1 MTVNMFFLSNDEIFD
16 GSIESLHLMMLL
28 RRVYRPVKAG
38 VSKIFSLRYV
48 THSCSAE
55 TNKT

>member
-28 RRVYRPVKAG
+28 NRVYRSVKAG
-38 VSKIFSLRYV
+38 VSKIFSLRCV
-48 THSCSAE
+48 THSDSADI
-55 TNKT
+55 NKT